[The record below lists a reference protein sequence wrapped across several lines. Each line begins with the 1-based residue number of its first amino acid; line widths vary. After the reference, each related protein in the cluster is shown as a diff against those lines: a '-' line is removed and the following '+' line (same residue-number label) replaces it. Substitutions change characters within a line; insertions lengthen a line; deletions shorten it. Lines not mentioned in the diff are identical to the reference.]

1 MDVDC
6 TIAIATDVFMDDDG
20 ETDDDDT
27 MAVVVMTACIH
38 SIIVCNKTITGFC
51 ISKYDLSFRIPSIVF
66 YRSIETH
73 IHFYKS
79 L

>member
-6 TIAIATDVFMDDDG
+6 AIAIATDVFMDDDG

-38 SIIVCNKTITGFC
+38 
-51 ISKYDLSFRIPSIVF
+51 L
-66 YRSIETH
+66 
-73 IHFYKS
+73 
-79 L
+79 